1 MHVFEMV
8 AIIVVVTSFFSTLS
22 FLAKTYFSARHK
34 ERMALIESGRDM
46 SVFKPKKRQ
55 THRALKLGLMFFGIG
70 AGILTGSMI
79 EFLFGLEAPLG
90 IFSMMFIFGGMALVS
105 YYILTSKSSF
115 KDKDEE
121 EEVIVSKKV
130 EEPPFETEL
139 RMEERKFDE
148 EEGFDLIQKQ
158 Y

>member
-8 AIIVVVTSFFSTLS
+8 ALIVMVTSFFSTVS
-22 FLAKTYFSARHK
+22 FLAKTYFSARHT

-55 THRALKLGLMFFGIG
+55 TNRALKLGLMFFGIG
-70 AGILTGSMI
+70 AGILTGSII
-79 EFLFGLEAPLG
+79 EAIFGLEEPLG
-90 IFSMMFIFGGMALVS
+90 VFAMMFIFGGMALVS
-105 YYILTSKSSF
+105 YYILTSKGNF
-115 KDKDEE
+115 DREE
-121 EEVIVSKKV
+121 EEEIIVNKKDI
-130 EEPPFETEL
+130 EPPFETEL

-148 EEGFDLIQKQ
+148 EEGFDLTQKQ